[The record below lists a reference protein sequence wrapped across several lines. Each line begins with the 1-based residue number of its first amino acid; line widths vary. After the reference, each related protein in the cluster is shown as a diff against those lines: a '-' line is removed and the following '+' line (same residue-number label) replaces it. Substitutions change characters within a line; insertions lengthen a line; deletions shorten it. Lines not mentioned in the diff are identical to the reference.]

1 MINNEQSHNTT
12 TAEERSIFNRAF
24 EEIELIGRHIEMLS
38 VTKELQPIGII
49 RLSEAL
55 GVPKHKVRYS
65 LRLLEKEGLIIA
77 TNEGAMVSEKY
88 EEFIASASVQ
98 LEELI
103 RRIESIKR
111 S

>member
-1 MINNEQSHNTT
+1 MSGEISL
-12 TAEERSIFNRAF
+12 FNGAF
-24 EEIELIGRHIEMLS
+24 EEIELIDRHIEMLK
-38 VTKELQPIGII
+38 VTKEMQPIGII
-49 RLSEAL
+49 RLSEIL

-77 TNEGAMVSEKY
+77 TSEGAMVSDGY
-88 EEFIASASVQ
+88 EDFIRSAYAQ

-103 RRIESIKR
+103 QRISRIKQ